1 MVKAVVRDYYG
12 TVVNEYGE
20 VIKNISQEI
29 FDTGTVKGIGG
40 I

>member
-1 MVKAVVRDYYG
+1 MVKAVFIDFYG
-12 TVVNEYGE
+12 TVVHEDGE